1 VELLVQP
8 TEVNQKQVWGSHG
21 HGASSFSC
29 ATSSWSLSELCAPA
43 FQTANADAVT
53 KRPIFKHR
61 CQSSLNP
68 YQMTQKRQFLF
79 ANNFGLKCKKS
90 RAVLFRCGVSCIEIC
105 FAQVQ

>member
-1 VELLVQP
+1 MGMVPLRSVAPPLLGVSP
-8 TEVNQKQVWGSHG
+8 R
-21 HGASSFSC
+21 C
-29 ATSSWSLSELCAPA
+29 ALRPSRLEQAQRTCWIS
-43 FQTANADAVT
+43 ANADAVT
-53 KRPIFKHR
+53 KRPIFNHR

-68 YQMTQKRQFLF
+68 YQMTQKRHFLF